1 MKLVGSKTEQDIRE
15 QLIASNKSLFEEEEK
30 KRLLN
35 VIQENFPNMVTA
47 YVLHWIPEQAEDF
60 YKVLINDS
68 IIVDIELDRLNQ
80 NIMPI
85 IKSVPISQYKVGLS
99 KINQIKLAVALDL
112 VQKDFKKAK

>member
-1 MKLVGSKTEQDIRE
+1 MKLVGSRTEQDIRE
-15 QLIASNKSLFEEEEK
+15 QLIVSNKSLFEDEEK

-35 VIQENFPNMVTA
+35 VIQENHPNMVTA

-99 KINQIKLAVALDL
+99 KINQIKLAVAIDL
-112 VQKDFKKAK
+112 AQKDFKKVK

>member
-1 MKLVGSKTEQDIRE
+1 MV
-15 QLIASNKSLFEEEEK
+15 SNKSLFEDEEK

-35 VIQENFPNMVTA
+35 VIQENHPNMVTA

-99 KINQIKLAVALDL
+99 KINQIKLAVAIDL
-112 VQKDFKKAK
+112 AQKDFKKVK